1 MTHKL
6 VHESKNYEFKCF
18 LILIGDE
25 FPVAFLKTTRD
36 NGIYYI
42 QYLDTSNRVIK
53 EVQEYIDSIKWSEQ

>member
-6 VHESKNYEFKCF
+6 VHESKNYEFKVF
-18 LILIGDE
+18 MVLIGE
-25 FPVAFLKTTRD
+25 FPVAILKTTRD

-53 EVQEYIDSIKWSEQ
+53 EVQEYVDSIRWSEE

>member
-18 LILIGDE
+18 LILIGD
-25 FPVAFLKTTRD
+25 FPVAILKTTKD

-42 QYLDTSNRVIK
+42 QYLDNSIVVIK
-53 EVQEYIDSIKWSEQ
+53 EVQEYVDSIRWSEE